1 MITPSRFTLLL
12 ILLSFALAA
21 AAFLT
26 SCQSLGNAQVCV
38 KSDYGTLCYSLPELP
53 KPTSSK

>member
-1 MITPSRFTLLL
+1 MTPPRLALAL

-21 AAFLT
+21 MAFLT
-26 SCQSLGNAQVCV
+26 GCQSLGDAQVCV
-38 KSDYGTLCYSLPELP
+38 RTDYGTFCYNLP

>member
-1 MITPSRFTLLL
+1 MTPPRLALAL

-21 AAFLT
+21 MAFLT
-26 SCQSLGNAQVCV
+26 GCQSLGTPQVCV
-38 KSDYGTLCYSLPELP
+38 KSDYGTFCYELPELP

>member
-1 MITPSRFTLLL
+1 MNPPRLALAL

-21 AAFLT
+21 MAFLT
-26 SCQSLGNAQVCV
+26 GCQSLGDAQVCV
-38 KSDYGTLCYSLPELP
+38 RTDYGTFCYDLP

>member
-1 MITPSRFTLLL
+1 MTSPRLALLL
-12 ILLSFALAA
+12 ILLSFAIAA

-26 SCQSLGNAQVCV
+26 SCQSLGGAQVCV
-38 KSDYGTLCYSLPELP
+38 KSDYGTFCYELP